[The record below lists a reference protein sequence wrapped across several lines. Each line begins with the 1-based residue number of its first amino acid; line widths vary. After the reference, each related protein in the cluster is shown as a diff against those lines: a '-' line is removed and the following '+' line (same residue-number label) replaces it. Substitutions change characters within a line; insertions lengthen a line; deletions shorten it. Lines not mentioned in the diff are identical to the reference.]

1 MTCAS
6 IRRVNFLA
14 FPLSTAE
21 GIPGM
26 SDPSPD
32 IHVMIP
38 YKDLEE
44 LLKASRKVLNLER
57 DMKRLALQQS
67 ALRLQFLELLEKFRE
82 LD

>member
-1 MTCAS
+1 
-6 IRRVNFLA
+6 
-14 FPLSTAE
+14 
-21 GIPGM
+21 
-26 SDPSPD
+26 
-32 IHVMIP
+32 MIP